1 MSIGE
6 NIRKKREKA
15 GITQSELA
23 EQAGITQA
31 MLCWIE
37 QGKRNPSLLSCEK
50 IAHLLGCKISEL
62 FSEE

>member
-37 QGKRNPSLLSCEK
+37 QGKRNPSLPSCEK

>member
-62 FSEE
+62 FCEE